1 LRGGIVQVV
10 RGIMALFCADA
21 PRYILCMKQF
31 SNLPAAHV
39 AKIALGVVL
48 LAGAT
53 GMAFASWIDKGA
65 AIFMTSVEAGL
76 AWCF

>member
-1 LRGGIVQVV
+1 
-10 RGIMALFCADA
+10 
-21 PRYILCMKQF
+21 MKQ
-31 SNLPAAHV
+31 SSHLPAAN
-39 AKIALGVVL
+39 IARIVLGVAL

-53 GMAFASWIDKGA
+53 GVAFASWIDKGA

>member
-1 LRGGIVQVV
+1 
-10 RGIMALFCADA
+10 
-21 PRYILCMKQF
+21 MKQF
-31 SNLPAAHV
+31 SHLPAANL

-53 GMAFASWIDKGA
+53 GVAFASWIDKGA